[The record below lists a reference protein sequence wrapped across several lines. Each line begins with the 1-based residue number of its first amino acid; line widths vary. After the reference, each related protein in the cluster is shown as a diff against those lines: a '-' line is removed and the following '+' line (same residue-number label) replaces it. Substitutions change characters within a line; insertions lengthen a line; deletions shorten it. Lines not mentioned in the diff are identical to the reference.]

1 MITKGVELEGQLSEF
16 RTKDKQKD
24 EVLQQ
29 LRNELSQ
36 KDTLLERNNEEILI
50 LRETHQTEI
59 KRVSS
64 QLDLSTEKLQKVQG
78 DEMRQKQL
86 QMRIDELQS
95 DLERS
100 ERENAEKVCASL
112 VSLFLILRFICLFF
126 LSSESPHSRRTKQN
140 GTPQGGANH
149 IISPLRTARGPDS
162 AQAPTTAPGLQ
173 GERTAL
179 LGRYLDPPFPL

>member
-16 RTKDKQKD
+16 RAKDKQKD

-36 KDTLLERNNEEILI
+36 KDALLQRNNEEILL
-50 LRETHQTEI
+50 LRDTHQTEI

-64 QLDLSTEKLQKVQG
+64 QLDLSTEKLQKAQS

-86 QMRIDELQS
+86 QMRIEELQS

-100 ERENAEKVCASL
+100 ERENAEKVSGSFLKEMSL
-112 VSLFLILRFICLFF
+112 
-126 LSSESPHSRRTKQN
+126 SRVIK
-140 GTPQGGANH
+140 
-149 IISPLRTARGPDS
+149 
-162 AQAPTTAPGLQ
+162 
-173 GERTAL
+173 
-179 LGRYLDPPFPL
+179 

>member
-16 RTKDKQKD
+16 RAKDKQKD

-36 KDTLLERNNEEILI
+36 KDALLQRNNEEILL
-50 LRETHQTEI
+50 LRDTHQTEI

-64 QLDLSTEKLQKVQG
+64 QLDLSTEKLQKAQS

-86 QMRIDELQS
+86 QMRIEELQS

-100 ERENAEKVCASL
+100 ERENAEKVSGSFMKEMSL
-112 VSLFLILRFICLFF
+112 
-126 LSSESPHSRRTKQN
+126 SP
-140 GTPQGGANH
+140 
-149 IISPLRTARGPDS
+149 D
-162 AQAPTTAPGLQ
+162 
-173 GERTAL
+173 
-179 LGRYLDPPFPL
+179 